1 VTQTAEPRTACGIV
15 AVVGAPNAGKS
26 TLVNAL
32 VGAKVSIVSPKVQ
45 TTRARVMGVAMV
57 GATQVV
63 LVDTPGI
70 FTRPRR
76 RLERAMV
83 KTAWRETGDADEIA
97 VLVDASRKGDDSDTA
112 AILEGLRGAGRHA
125 TLVLNKIDLVKRP
138 LLLGLAQRLN
148 ASGMFDHTYMVSAL
162 TGDGV
167 DDLKRDLAARMPE
180 GAWLYPPDQL
190 SDMPERLLAA
200 EIVREKLFLQLHKEL
215 PYALTVET
223 EGWKRFRDGSVKVEL
238 VIYVERD
245 SQKGIVLGKGGAR
258 VKAVGAAAREELQ
271 ALLDRR
277 VHLYL
282 FVKVREKW
290 AEDPE
295 RYREMGLDFDA

>member
-70 FTRPRR
+70 FTGPRR

-97 VLVDASRKGDDSDTA
+97 MLVDVSRKGDDPDTA

-190 SDMPERLLAA
+190 SDMPERLLVA

-271 ALLDRR
+271 ALLDCR